1 MRHIP
6 SILAHREA
14 LVARRRS
21 SPSWEYRHHY
31 QQDIVRPLQH
41 FQRYD
46 LPWADRTSN
55 LYRAHLPQA
64 LCPPSPAHG
73 GERKCPQNIYC
84 PGHPVVQAVLTVES
98 DKGNKLHP
106 RPRRTSRVLHAI
118 TGIAEKSSQVGP
130 SRGACAY
137 VGVLGD
143 RISAVPMPT
152 LLGRGDSFSS
162 FWSSWTPSLRHCR
175 HRHSAK
181 TPSSFS
187 NHPGRSELACSPIP

>member
-1 MRHIP
+1 MICHGRTAPAI
-6 SILAHREA
+6 SIGPTSPKHYAHPAQPMEAREN
-14 LVARRRS
+14 V
-21 SPSWEYRHHY
+21 PK
-31 QQDIVRPLQH
+31 
-41 FQRYD
+41 
-46 LPWADRTSN
+46 T
-55 LYRAHLPQA
+55 
-64 LCPPSPAHG
+64 
-73 GERKCPQNIYC
+73 YC

-118 TGIAEKSSQVGP
+118 TGVAEKSSQVGP

-162 FWSSWTPSLRHCR
+162 FWPSWTPSLRHCR
-175 HRHSAK
+175 HRRSAK